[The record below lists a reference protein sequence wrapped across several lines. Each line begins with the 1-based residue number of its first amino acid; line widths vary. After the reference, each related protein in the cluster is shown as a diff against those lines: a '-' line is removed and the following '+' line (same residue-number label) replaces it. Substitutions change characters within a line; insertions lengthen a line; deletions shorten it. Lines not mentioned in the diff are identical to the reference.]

1 MLKPPVVLNGP
12 SRALSAWANPSGLFW
27 SQLTFGESSQSP
39 KKSSPQ
45 TDARQPENMKLHA
58 GLFMGFRMAA
68 REPLRQL

>member
-12 SRALSAWANPSGLFW
+12 SRALSTWANPSGLFW
-27 SQLTFGESSQSP
+27 SQLIFGESSQSP